1 MKIYTNL
8 LIDLINKIIKKWTSG
23 YILQKRRFDLNI
35 KYFGNYIFE

>member
-23 YILQKRRFDLNI
+23 YITKKKDLI
-35 KYFGNYIFE
+35 